1 MACVIVDRLVVPA
14 VVGVLALAS
23 AGAGEGAAAQGAPA
37 AKAPAAKAPEQKA
50 PAAGAPASEQ
60 VRDALLEQAFEI
72 ASSIPV
78 TPHARDRA
86 RVQEDVALGALRLGL
101 LDQARRYAVQ
111 IEGWR
116 GGEAMALIGRAH
128 AARGDQQRAREC
140 ATVAA
145 LLVGSERS
153 WQNERVLALLACLW
167 LDLGDDAQAAKLVAD
182 LSPEHLGTYQ
192 AARTARIP
200 DAALEAQLAVF
211 DAAVASG
218 SFDVAR
224 TAVDGYAALL
234 ARSTGDAQ
242 RREAV
247 LASARRA
254 IKSLP
259 LDLQVSRSASL
270 AEELAGKGMT
280 APAQALLADATA
292 VYAQVKWDAEDF
304 APLGAELVRARIAL
318 GDREGARTELRRLG
332 AELDRVEPTIVNL
345 RRGIS
350 LRALAEAW
358 ALLGDAG
365 AARALYAR
373 ALEAGALNPNS
384 RPRAEDLSATCL
396 SLGVARV
403 EPTPEMT
410 RRIEQIRAALADP
423 W

>member
-23 AGAGEGAAAQGAPA
+23 MGAGEGAGTQSAPA
-37 AKAPAAKAPEQKA
+37 AKAPATGAAKTAASAP
-50 PAAGAPASEQ
+50 APASEQ

-72 ASSIPV
+72 ASAIPV

-101 LDQARRYAVQ
+101 LEQARRYAVQ
-111 IEGWR
+111 VEGWR
-116 GGEAMALIGRAH
+116 GGEALALIGRAY

-145 LLVGSERS
+145 LMVGNERS

-167 LDLGDDAQAAKLVAD
+167 LDLGDEAQAAKLTTD
-182 LSPEHLGTYQ
+182 LAPEHLGTYH
-192 AARTARIP
+192 AARTARLP
-200 DAALEAQLAVF
+200 DAALDAQLAVF
-211 DAAVASG
+211 DSAVASG
-218 SFDVAR
+218 NFDVAR

-234 ARSTGDAQ
+234 ARASGDEP
-242 RREAV
+242 RRQAV

-259 LDLQVSRSASL
+259 MDLQVSRSASL
-270 AEELAGKGMT
+270 AEELAGKGMR
-280 APAQALLADATA
+280 AEAQTLLADASG

-318 GDREGARTELRRLG
+318 GDREGARAELRRLG
-332 AELDRVEPTIVNL
+332 AELDRVEQAIVNL

-358 ALLGDAG
+358 ALLGDAE
-365 AARALYAR
+365 AARTLYAR
-373 ALEAGALNPNS
+373 ALETGVLNPNS